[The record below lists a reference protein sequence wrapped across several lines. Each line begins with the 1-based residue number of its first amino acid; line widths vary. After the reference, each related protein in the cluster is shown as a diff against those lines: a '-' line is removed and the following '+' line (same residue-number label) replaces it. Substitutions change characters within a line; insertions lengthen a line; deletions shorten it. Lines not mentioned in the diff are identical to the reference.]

1 MLKDDAYIQGVAL
14 MDYMKIVAVMARD
27 EYFKANGINVEET
40 KGNHLADK
48 KQEAQKALAKK

>member
-1 MLKDDAYIQGVAL
+1 